1 VPEPTQIVWS
11 DEPNA
16 NVEHVAQHG
25 VTPEEADE
33 VICEYYDQRQ
43 RSRSHQHR
51 WVVQGYTSAG
61 RYLGCGLRDHRR
73 DRRDLADHRLRAGE
87 LA

>member
-61 RYLGCGLRDHRR
+61 RYLVVVFEIIDETGVILPIT
-73 DRRDLADHRLRAGE
+73 AFE
-87 LA
+87 PEN